1 MVWRW
6 TRLYPMDSSCL
17 TRCPPT
23 VSGPLTDPQEDA
35 AAWERLR
42 HRERVTRRARRDRVL
57 RLAWFVIPAFVVILW
72 GAWFVS
78 QLHAGP
84 HSATVCWRFDCQDFS
99 SSEFAAYLASVSVLY
114 FLLAGTLTA
123 VGVGLFFGKHPP
135 FPVRFRD

>member
-1 MVWRW
+1 MRG
-6 TRLYPMDSSCL
+6 LL
-17 TRCPPT
+17 A
-23 VSGPLTDPQEDA
+23 DPEEDA

-42 HRERVTRRARRDRVL
+42 HRQWVSRSARRSRAL
-57 RLAWFVIPAFVVILW
+57 RLSWFALPALVAVLWAAWLI
-72 GAWFVS
+72 S

-84 HSATVCWRFDCQDFS
+84 HSAAVCWRLSCLHFS
-99 SSEFAAYLASVSVLY
+99 SGEYAAYLASVSALY